1 MKEMKM
7 EHDSVNELSIKKV
20 LDKGYVRLV
29 DVMGSDL
36 SVVNAARAS
45 FAKESTALSAADA
58 RLIDYLARENH
69 MSPFRH
75 AFMTFEIKAPL
86 MVARQHWKYV
96 IGSDHT
102 MDSWNESS
110 RRYVTSEPEF
120 YIPSQEQWRLA
131 PDNRKQGSGG
141 PLDPWTGTLLSQQL
155 EDYIQQGEALYNMAM
170 QNGVAAEQAR
180 LFLPAYGMY
189 VIYRWSCSLQS
200 VALFLNQRLEEESQ
214 REIQDYARAVKDLI
228 IDKFPVSIPLLT
240 GVS

>member
-7 EHDSVNELSIKKV
+7 EHDSANELSIKKV

-36 SVVNAARAS
+36 SVANAARAS

-96 IGSDHT
+96 VGSDHT

-110 RRYVTSEPEF
+110 RRYITMDPDFYVPGVEDWRMAPE
-120 YIPSQEQWRLA
+120 
-131 PDNRKQGSGG
+131 DKKQGSGG
-141 PLDPWTGTLLSQQL
+141 P
-155 EDYIQQGEALYNMAM
+155 MAN
-170 QNGVAAEQAR
+170 QNGPSAVNTFANSQAIANYSSLLERGVAPEQAR
-180 LFLPAYGMY
+180 MVLPQSMMIEAT
-189 VIYRWSCSLQS
+189 WSGTMGAFAKMCRERLASDAQYETRL
-200 VALFLNQRLEEESQ
+200 VAQQ
-214 REIQDYARAVKDLI
+214 VYDLMHNHM
-228 IDKFPVSIPLLT
+228 PVSTELLVKGMT
-240 GVS
+240 E